1 MIKCFSAMETLS
13 SQFCTIET
21 PIIYSLGHD
30 WATNTFTV
38 SNRDYFIDQ
47 RASNQAWSL
56 NKEAFK

>member
-1 MIKCFSAMETLS
+1 METLS
-13 SQFCTIET
+13 SQLCTIET
-21 PIIYSLGHD
+21 LIIYSLEHD

-38 SNRDYFIDQ
+38 SNRDYFIYQ